1 MMTLLKNF
9 VPSINEEFPQLMANN
24 VFAIPIGNI
33 WGKEANTIFVVYA
46 PLNGRYIVADYQSV
60 VDLNANLND
69 GMNDNTL
76 NRLLEKT
83 NIEVHYLPSSTHELY
98 QIDILANYTCN
109 FKCVYCYSAKGRSSK
124 QIEFTKIKSVIDY
137 LFLSGKKQHC
147 PYIINFS
154 GGGEPLISFELI
166 KQTVDYI
173 EKVNTATSNKYYYNI
188 GLVTNGSLI
197 TPEIIDYLDAHNV
210 NMAVSFEIL
219 KPLQDKERGCYDKV
233 SANID
238 YMLSR
243 DFPFGIR
250 TTFTPESVNQ
260 MTAMIETVAHR
271 FPKLKHVVFDTV
283 LAPSLFSA
291 PKDLERYYNTFID
304 EFYKAKVI
312 AQRYGI
318 VLESIAVET
327 LTMIR
332 DRTCEGKIVVTPMGT
347 ISSCARISSPEE
359 KLYKD
364 YLYGRVDEDDQLQF
378 DDAKF
383 KEILAVNN
391 IYTRKECAHC
401 FAKWNCGGG
410 CLLFSDSFD
419 SSYEK
424 TRCDFARKT
433 VVVQLLRELD
443 KNIKQSKKIGLYDYV
458 SQILNTPK

>member
-1 MMTLLKNF
+1 MMSLLKNF
-9 VPSINEEFPQLMANN
+9 VPSINEEFLQLMANN
-24 VFAIPIGNI
+24 LFAIPVGNI
-33 WGKEANTIFVVYA
+33 WGKEANAIFVVYA

-60 VDLNANLND
+60 VKLNENIND
-69 GMNDNTL
+69 SAKDSTL

-83 NIEVHYLPSSTHELY
+83 NLEIHYLPSSPHNLY

-137 LFLSGKKQHC
+137 LFLSGEKQYS

-173 EKVNTATSNKYYYNI
+173 EKVNAATTNKYYYNI

-197 TPEIIDYLDAHNV
+197 TPEIIDYLDAHKV

-219 KPLQDKERGCYDKV
+219 QPLQDKERGCYDKV

-243 DFPFGIR
+243 NFPFGIR
-250 TTFTPESVNQ
+250 TTFTPESVSQ
-260 MTAMIETVAHR
+260 MTVMIETVAHR

-283 LAPSLFSA
+283 LAPSLFTT
-291 PKDLERYYNTFID
+291 PKDLEWYYNTFMD
-304 EFYKAKVI
+304 EFYKAKEI
-312 AQRYGI
+312 AKGYGI

-327 LTMIR
+327 LTMVR
-332 DRTCEGKIVVTPMGT
+332 DRTCEGKIVLTPMGT

-359 KLYKD
+359 KLYED
-364 YLYGRVDEDDQLQF
+364 YLYGCVDKDEALKF
-378 DDAKF
+378 DESKF
-383 KEILAVNN
+383 QEILAVNN

-410 CLLFSDSFD
+410 CRLFSDSFD
-419 SSYEK
+419 SSFERV
-424 TRCDFARKT
+424 RCNFARKT
-433 VVVQLLRELD
+433 VVAQLLIALD
-443 KNIKQSKKIGLYDYV
+443 NNIRQSKGIGLYPYIQ
-458 SQILNTPK
+458 QILNTSK